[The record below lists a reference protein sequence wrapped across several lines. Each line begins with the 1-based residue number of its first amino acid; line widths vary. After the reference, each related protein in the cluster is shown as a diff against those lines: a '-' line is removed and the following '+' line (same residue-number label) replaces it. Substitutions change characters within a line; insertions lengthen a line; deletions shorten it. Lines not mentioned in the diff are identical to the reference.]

1 MDREALKKVRAL
13 FLDMDG
19 VLWSDKEEIGN
30 LHEIFESVRESGLK
44 VFFGSNNAT
53 RTPVE
58 YCDKLADFGV
68 SVEPEQFFTSGIAT
82 IRQLRTDFPDGPKV
96 YVFGSPS
103 LKKLLTDNGIE
114 VVEENADVVLA
125 SMDRDISYEKI
136 SRAMIEICEHGAK
149 FYATNTDST
158 FATEKGWRPGGG
170 VMVGT
175 VRTCTG
181 VEPFVIGKPNTI
193 MIDMCCK
200 ANGLAPDEIMA
211 VGDRYETDI
220 QGGLNFG
227 CPTALVLSGY
237 ETPET
242 LPGLDPKPDLVCKD
256 LAELISI
263 LRNL

>member
-44 VFFGSNNAT
+44 VFFVSNNAT

-58 YCDKLADFGV
+58 YCEKLAGFGV

-125 SMDRDISYEKI
+125 SMDREQADAALRDLERLTRQWAGNKDKALSLSAGYALASEHSGFTIEKLVKEADQAMYAAKAEYYRNKGHDRRD
-136 SRAMIEICEHGAK
+136 SR
-149 FYATNTDST
+149 
-158 FATEKGWRPGGG
+158 
-170 VMVGT
+170 
-175 VRTCTG
+175 
-181 VEPFVIGKPNTI
+181 
-193 MIDMCCK
+193 
-200 ANGLAPDEIMA
+200 
-211 VGDRYETDI
+211 
-220 QGGLNFG
+220 
-227 CPTALVLSGY
+227 
-237 ETPET
+237 
-242 LPGLDPKPDLVCKD
+242 
-256 LAELISI
+256 
-263 LRNL
+263 

>member
-58 YCDKLADFGV
+58 YCEKLADFGV

-125 SMDRDISYEKI
+125 
-136 SRAMIEICEHGAK
+136 
-149 FYATNTDST
+149 N
-158 FATEKGWRPGGG
+158 
-170 VMVGT
+170 
-175 VRTCTG
+175 
-181 VEPFVIGKPNTI
+181 
-193 MIDMCCK
+193 K
-200 ANGLAPDEIMA
+200 A
-211 VGDRYETDI
+211 
-220 QGGLNFG
+220 
-227 CPTALVLSGY
+227 
-237 ETPET
+237 
-242 LPGLDPKPDLVCKD
+242 DLVD
-256 LAELISI
+256 ADTLNEVIASI
-263 LRNL
+263 KEVSGCEEVVPTCANEGIDSKLLDRIITGEA